1 MRQLQAQNEQTK
13 LFEQQMLQHMQ
24 QQQQQQF
31 AVLRHQMIQFM

>member
-13 LFEQQMLQHMQ
+13 LFEQQMLQQMQ